1 MDRLAFD
8 KGAWI
13 WDLRIGLHNKI
24 MFLGW
29 IQRCSIQVQ
38 TALYWITFA
47 KSLLRTDGRCVC
59 SGLKFEW
66 TIQHRHPSL
75 LAAWRLWSKMNEKLF
90 SVPTIQNKYTSF
102 KFKGYKRGK
111 EWFKEEFKYSSFFG
125 KFVDLEMKWVSV
137 LFTTFLN
144 ETEKQIRLPI
154 HCSIRVL
161 KGEKFI
167 FNHQSKYLHLPKL
180 NQATKWVTCIA

>member
-29 IQRCSIQVQ
+29 IQRCSIQGQ

-75 LAAWRLWSKMNEKLF
+75 LAAWRLWSKKNEKLF

-102 KFKGYKRGK
+102 KFKGYKR
-111 EWFKEEFKYSSFFG
+111 EEKCNNLRYYKYSSFFG

-154 HCSIRVL
+154 HCSIR
-161 KGEKFI
+161 EKKFERRKIHFQSSIKI
-167 FNHQSKYLHLPKL
+167 FAL
-180 NQATKWVTCIA
+180 T